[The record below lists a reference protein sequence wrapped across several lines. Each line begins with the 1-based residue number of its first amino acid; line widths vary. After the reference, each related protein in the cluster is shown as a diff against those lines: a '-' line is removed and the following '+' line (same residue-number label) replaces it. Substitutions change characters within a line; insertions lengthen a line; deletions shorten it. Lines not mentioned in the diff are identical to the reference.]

1 MDSVESPQSG
11 EPLFEDF
18 RNFVERYFPI
28 EEELFEF
35 NAPTFYVSEIPDM
48 KNRFLA
54 LLKDLDHIGYLAT
67 MRRVNRRIRIQV
79 FRKIPTRPSDR
90 RINVALFF
98 ATIGTTF
105 IAGFIQSMRL
115 ENPFLNAGLFTI
127 AIMSVLGLHEMGHKL
142 AIKKHGL
149 EASDPYFI
157 PGPPP
162 LGTFGAVI
170 SQKSMIPNKDALFDL
185 GAMGPIVGF
194 VVAVIV
200 TIIGLPLS
208 ELKWV
213 ETIRPGALPPP
224 ILYEYLIVRLLEI
237 PPNPQ
242 HLPYLEITLHPIALA
257 GYVGI
262 LVTMLNL
269 IPAGQLDGGHIAYCF
284 LGRRSRRIVGFAA
297 IGFLFLTSYWFF
309 ALFALFTM
317 FQPHPDPLDT
327 VSKVSLRRKLVALV
341 VIAIFVL
348 SLTPPQFPF

>member
-1 MDSVESPQSG
+1 MDGLGISQDT

-18 RNFVERYFPI
+18 REIIERRFVI

-35 NAPTFYVSEIPDM
+35 NTPTYYIAEKPDL
-48 KNRFLA
+48 KRSFLG
-54 LLKDLDHIGYLAT
+54 LLKDLDPLGYLAS
-67 MRRVNRRIRIQV
+67 MRRVNGKIRIQI
-79 FRKIPTRPSDR
+79 FRKIPAKPSDR
-90 RINVALFF
+90 RINLALFF

-105 IAGFIQSMRL
+105 IAGFLQSMILR
-115 ENPFLNAGLFTI
+115 NPYLNAALFTV

-142 AIKKHGL
+142 AIKKYGL

-185 GAMGPIVGF
+185 GAMGPIIGF
-194 VVAVIV
+194 VIAVIV
-200 TIIGLPLS
+200 TSIGLPLS
-208 ELKWV
+208 ELRWV
-213 ETIRPGALPPP
+213 ETIPPGTLNPP
-224 ILYEYLIVRLLEI
+224 ILYGYLATFLLRA

-242 HLPYLEITLHPIALA
+242 NFPHLLIMLHPIAFA

-269 IPAGQLDGGHIAYCF
+269 IPSGQLDGGHIAFCF
-284 LGRRSRRIVGFAA
+284 LGPRGRKLLGYIA
-297 IGFLFLTSYWFF
+297 IGSLFLTGYWIF

-317 FQPHPDPLDT
+317 FQPHPEPLDNI
-327 VSKVSLRRKLVALV
+327 SKVSTSRKLIALA
-341 VIAIFVL
+341 VIAIFIL
-348 SLTPPQFPF
+348 SLAPPQLMY